1 MATPSAVLA
10 AEAEVDAVPPA
21 DIASVPVVEL
31 NATVPPVELPAWVW
45 VALAHEVAPIVGEDM
60 VGEVIDSVPVLVLTV
75 VAFWNWNP
83 PSVTR
88 TWSVALTTSPSVS
101 SAFKYMPVLGSVV
114 KDWPGAASD
123 PGGWSA

>member
-1 MATPSAVLA
+1 
-10 AEAEVDAVPPA
+10 
-21 DIASVPVVEL
+21 VEL
-31 NATVPPVELPAWVW
+31 FALAVTFVAVVAVVAVVALVAVTVPPVELPAWVW

-88 TWSVALTTSPSVS
+88 TWSVALTTSPIVS
-101 SAFKYMPVLGSVV
+101 AAFKYMPVLGSVV